1 MRFVEEFPIV
11 TLLVPE
17 FVPQAK
23 FTVAFPVPLPFPMLV
38 TEFPELE
45 IDPKY
50 VYGVPDEDADP
61 MLIVAPAPIVEQPA
75 YVNIA
80 TIYR

>member
-1 MRFVEEFPIV
+1 MRFVEEFPML

-17 FVPQAK
+17 FVPLAML
-23 FTVAFPVPLPFPMLV
+23 TVAFPDPLPFPMLV
-38 TEFPELE
+38 TELPDDE
-45 IDPKY
+45 IDPRY
-50 VYGVPDEDADP
+50 VYGVPDEDDAP
-61 MLIVAPAPIVEQPA
+61 MLMVAPAPIVEQPA